1 MADTYTPNSG
11 MKSAAR
17 RALKWKEEGK
27 ATGAGTPVGWGRAT
41 DIVNG
46 SAMSLDTVKRMYSFF
61 SRHEV
66 DKKGKDFYN
75 TSNPSNGRIM
85 WDAWG
90 GDAGFSWSRAI
101 VNRMKESSDIF
112 MDFGKFVGGAE
123 ILTKIFAIE
132 KNEHMIKEGD
142 FVMGQT
148 SEGIIHGMVEHI
160 MIEGGVYGVP
170 GTEYAIQ
177 SMPPENPA
185 MAVRIYEEE
194 DGIWE
199 PTAYSIGMMY
209 KDAELVDMNSQMME
223 DEEEDLDSE
232 EGMAMYDA
240 QMGKAAKPNYAN
252 IIKPRKGEPKDKELY
267 ARVKA
272 AAKAKF
278 SVYPSAVANAWVVAE
293 YKRRGGKY

>member
-1 MADTYTPNSG
+1 
-11 MKSAAR
+11 
-17 RALKWKEEGK
+17 
-27 ATGAGTPVGWGRAT
+27 
-41 DIVNG
+41 
-46 SAMSLDTVKRMYSFF
+46 
-61 SRHEV
+61 
-66 DKKGKDFYN
+66 
-75 TSNPSNGRIM
+75 M

-112 MDFGKFVGGAE
+112 MDFGKFIGGAE
-123 ILTKIFAIE
+123 MLTTIFAIE

-142 FVMGQT
+142 FVMGST

-160 MIEGGVYGVP
+160 MTEGGVYGVP

-194 DGIWE
+194 DGMWE

-209 KDAELVDMNSQMME
+209 KDAELVDMNSHTMEYE
-223 DEEEDLDSE
+223 DEEDTDSE
-232 EGMAMYDA
+232 VSMAMYDA

-278 SVYPSAVANAWVVAE
+278 EVYPSAVANAWVVAE